1 MKLKQIF
8 QFTVVVATLATSCKK
23 NLLDVPN
30 TNNPDYKKVY
40 ASSEDVKNV
49 TSGLYNTIFQAEH
62 NARGVE
68 AMLATAAD
76 HASCSW
82 GNFGMRDMSYE
93 PRNNGWNNS
102 PTYGNKTQ
110 TKYTFDQLYS
120 AINTA
125 SLVIK
130 SLDKGLKI
138 DGGAGDNMVRAVAKF
153 AQGVG
158 YGDLALFFDKAFL
171 VDENKTVEESINSA
185 IDYKKIAEAAISYL
199 DTAIMLSNSAF
210 TIPSAWLGTDHD
222 ISNSEFKKICNTYAA
237 RILSYVPRNKA
248 DLEAVN
254 WNKVKTYADNGINT
268 DFLINMDGTTKW
280 YFESGDYLTNISWAI
295 TDMYVVHM
303 MDPEKQPQ
311 HWDDSPNFPYPAES
325 TNPIDKRLFSDFEYL
340 SSNSFQPA
348 RGYYHF
354 SSYRFK
360 RYDDIYVNAVG
371 LKAAI
376 MKTENDMLK
385 AEARAYLSELGAAA
399 EIINNGTRKTR
410 GQMQSVNATLLDI
423 IKAIHHERHVEMYTT
438 GTGIQFFE
446 MRKLNLLQKG
456 TPLHLPLPAD
466 VLQLFGLT
474 EFYTFGYLANA
485 DGKGTSNGGWR

>member
-1 MKLKQIF
+1 MKLKQISQYIF
-8 QFTVVVATLATSCKK
+8 IVATLVTACKK
-23 NLLDVPN
+23 NTLDIPN
-30 TNNPDYKKVY
+30 SNDPDYKKVY
-40 ASSEDVKNV
+40 SSSEDVKNV

-62 NARGVE
+62 NAKGVE
-68 AMLATAAD
+68 PMLATAAD

-93 PRNNGWNNS
+93 PRNNSWNNS
-102 PTYGNKTQ
+102 PAYSNKTQ

-130 SLDKGLKI
+130 SMDKGLNI
-138 DGGAGDNMVRAVAKF
+138 DNGAGDNMVRAFAKF
-153 AQGVG
+153 VQGVG
-158 YGDLALFFDKAFL
+158 YGDLAMLFDKAFL

-185 IDYKKIAEAAISYL
+185 SDYKKIAEAAISYL
-199 DTAIMLSNSAF
+199 DTAITLSNSTF
-210 TIPSAWLGTDHD
+210 TIPAAWLGTDHD
-222 ISNSEFKKICNTYAA
+222 ITNNEFRKICNTYAA
-237 RILSYVPRNKA
+237 RILSYTPRNKS
-248 DLEAVN
+248 DLESVN
-254 WNKVKTYADNGINT
+254 WAKVKIYADNGIDA
-268 DFLINMDGTTKW
+268 DFSINMDGTTKW
-280 YFESGDYLTNISWAI
+280 YFEAGDYLTNISWAI

-325 TNPIDKRLFSDFEYL
+325 INPVDKRLLSDFEYL
-340 SSNSFQPA
+340 PSNGFLPE

-360 RYDDIYVNAVG
+360 RYDDIYVNAIG

-385 AEARAYLSELGAAA
+385 AEARVYLSELNNAAQ
-399 EIINNGTRKTR
+399 IVNNSTRVTR
-410 GQMQSVNATLLDI
+410 GRMPTVTANSSDI
-423 IKAIHHERHVEMYTT
+423 IKAIHHERYVEMYTT
-438 GTGIQFFE
+438 GTGLQFFE

-466 VLQLFGLT
+466 VLQLFGLA
-474 EFYTFGYLANA
+474 EYYTFGYIANA